1 MLSGKW
7 GGSATNRPETY
18 ENDPESQSLLIFLF
32 QDAVTF
38 LISFQQLLSPLEL
51 VKEGLHLLQ
60 SKELPLKRLHGFSDF
75 GWCWAVTEVLF
86 CHPEECWN
94 CVFLWHV
101 DSAWSSMKRVHYL
114 VNFHEQKSSTLRK
127 LLKSPMLVLLLK
139 VEPPSSIILFI
150 VSESLVLPAP
160 LLPRKLCGFSEIF
173 LHPKDSVFLRGEV
186 LEM

>member
-1 MLSGKW
+1 MSWELGSLRRLGYWGNKMNKCSGASEEDLQSI
-7 GGSATNRPETY
+7 GQRHVRM
-18 ENDPESQSLLIFLF
+18 SQSLLIFLF

-51 VKEGLHLLQ
+51 VREGLHFLQ

-75 GWCWAVTEVLF
+75 GWCWAVTEALF

-101 DSAWSSMKRVHYL
+101 DSARSSMKRVHYL

-139 VEPPSSIILFI
+139 VEPPLFHH
-150 VSESLVLPAP
+150 SFYSL
-160 LLPRKLCGFSEIF
+160 
-173 LHPKDSVFLRGEV
+173 
-186 LEM
+186 